1 MNTSKCNAAWFLHE
15 FDEQVAQ
22 NLKNVFS
29 RGSPWKVSRFFSI
42 GVPRVPGA
50 RVSNVGSRM
59 TLWGGGSPG
68 VEDKIEMTQAWPRGS
83 RKMKRWNKNAGTLQE
98 AQTLKTNDTKAT
110 REGGEGMTSRGII
123 VNYYELIRIT
133 KDYYELT
140 RIT

>member
-1 MNTSKCNAAWFLHE
+1 MYFP
-15 FDEQVAQ
+15 VA
-22 NLKNVFS
+22 LPPSVERGFKND
-29 RGSPWKVSRFFSI
+29 
-42 GVPRVPGA
+42 A
-50 RVSNVGSRM
+50 
-59 TLWGGGSPG
+59 LGGGSPG

-133 KDYYELT
+133 KLV
-140 RIT
+140 

>member
-1 MNTSKCNAAWFLHE
+1 MIFHD
-15 FDEQVAQ
+15 FDEQVVQ
-22 NLKNVFS
+22 NGSNVFS
-29 RGSPWKVSRFFSI
+29 RGSPPECRTWVQEWRF
-42 GVPRVPGA
+42 
-50 RVSNVGSRM
+50 
-59 TLWGGGSPG
+59 GGGSPG